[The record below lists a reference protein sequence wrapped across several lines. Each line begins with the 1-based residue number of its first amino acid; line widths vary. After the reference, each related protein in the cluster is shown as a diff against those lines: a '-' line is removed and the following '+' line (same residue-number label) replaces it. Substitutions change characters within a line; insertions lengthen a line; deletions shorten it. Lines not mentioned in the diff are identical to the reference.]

1 MDMLAEFG
9 TGQVLWSMIW
19 FFLFFMWVWLLIT
32 VWADIF
38 RSHDMSGGAKALW
51 VLFVIVLPYLGV
63 LVYLVARGG
72 KMKDHALA
80 QVKAQE
86 AAQRDYIQSIAGTG
100 SAGELAKLADLRD
113 KGVITEAEFASLKA
127 KAIG

>member
-100 SAGELAKLADLRD
+100 SAGELAKLADLRE

>member
-1 MDMLAEFG
+1 METLAEFG

-72 KMKDHALA
+72 KMKEHALA

>member
-1 MDMLAEFG
+1 
-9 TGQVLWSMIW
+9 
-19 FFLFFMWVWLLIT
+19 
-32 VWADIF
+32 
-38 RSHDMSGGAKALW
+38 MSGGAKALW

-72 KMKDHALA
+72 KMKEHALA